1 MLAPVLKLQGS
12 TLCRHRSGLRPGHV

>member
-1 MLAPVLKLQGS
+1 MLAPALKLQGS